1 MFLKLALA
9 GQRRFK
15 SYTHFIRFV
24 IDAKLTSLKTI
35 YAEEFRESFLN
46 IVSYQY
52 PNRLAAD
59 IRRELMRNELSKS
72 APLPEKAAFVLE
84 KQKTR
89 KWDKK
94 TKKKAPKLSKPGAR
108 DKLTIDEDLVFL
120 QMMLESVDR
129 SEMDDFVLGK
139 QSTNCDVI
147 ILKIG
152 QRLKDFSP
160 SLLKLHWLTNLRVAL
175 RRHVESME
183 SQLLSLF
190 IQMEVP
196 SKRKINWLLV
206 LDFFPTVGLQSL
218 RSALK
223 RATEPGALESDT
235 SNLPLFEKLRN
246 RRIPRICHRYD
257 QLKGVFERL

>member
-1 MFLKLALA
+1 MA
-9 GQRRFK
+9 
-15 SYTHFIRFV
+15 S
-24 IDAKLTSLKTI
+24 
-35 YAEEFRESFLN
+35 
-46 IVSYQY
+46 
-52 PNRLAAD
+52 D
-59 IRRELMRNELSKS
+59 IRWQLKRNELSKS
-72 APLPEKAAFVLE
+72 APLNEKAALVL
-84 KQKTR
+84 KNR
-89 KWDKK
+89 KSRRGAKK
-94 TKKKAPKLSKPGAR
+94 TKNKASKLSKPGAR
-108 DKLTIDEDLVFL
+108 DNLTIDEDLVFL

-139 QSTNCDVI
+139 QSTNCDEI

-175 RRHVESME
+175 RRHVDSME